1 MEDVYSFRIR
11 NVGFSSLYLSYFWFV
26 ILIWFSHENSQFV
39 IVYNVFFNI
48 FYNVNV
54 AIVFTLKPL

>member
-11 NVGFSSLYLSYFWFV
+11 NVGFSSLYLFYFWFV
-26 ILIWFSHENSQFV
+26 ILIWLSHENSQFV
-39 IVYNVFFNI
+39 IVYNVSFNI